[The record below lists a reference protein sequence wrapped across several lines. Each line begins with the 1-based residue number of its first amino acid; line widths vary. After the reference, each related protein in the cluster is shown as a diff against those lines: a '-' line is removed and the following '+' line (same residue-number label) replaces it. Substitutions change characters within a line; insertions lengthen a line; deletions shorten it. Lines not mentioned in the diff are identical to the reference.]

1 MGKSSGVNSA
11 KTTVLFKYKDDNE
24 KILAE
29 RRYKNIF
36 AEDLKR
42 IRGKRWT
49 RTIFSSSIHD
59 KNV

>member
-1 MGKSSGVNSA
+1 MFQQIYSMEKSSGVNSA
-11 KTTVLFKYKDDNE
+11 KTTVLFKYKEDNE

-42 IRGKRWT
+42 IRGKR
-49 RTIFSSSIHD
+49 
-59 KNV
+59 